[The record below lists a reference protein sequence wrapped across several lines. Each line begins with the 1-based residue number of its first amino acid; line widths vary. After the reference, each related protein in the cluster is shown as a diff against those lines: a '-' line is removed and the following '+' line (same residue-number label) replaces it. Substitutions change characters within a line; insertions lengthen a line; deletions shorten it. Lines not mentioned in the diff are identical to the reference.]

1 MVIVSSRSKRRV
13 YAPIGT
19 TGRLARIYPI
29 RLSCFARPCAVRKL
43 ELAFPRALRL
53 GRQHQ
58 LADRLRRLH
67 PAGIGIRSST
77 RATTVTYLGATRA
90 LPLQPRNVR
99 RGSLAADPFSGS
111 ATRGRLVKP
120 RGVRKFTAF
129 DGQQR
134 LGTPACC
141 PDHGQTPYRDEHQG
155 CSGDRRASGA
165 PEIFGPSSVWCPR
178 PRPRSECGRAQVYV
192 PARGVDVYGGPAGC
206 MVPRQTWM
214 PFFFSL
220 LQCQR
225 ADRLGIANLAAARAR
240 SAPRLLVH
248 GAVANS
254 ATHLPLLLG
263 LTANKVLFLRPDT
276 IALAPTTSSGSRP

>member
-53 GRQHQ
+53 RRQHQ
-58 LADRLRRLH
+58 LADRLRRFQ

-99 RGSLAADPFSGS
+99 RGSLAADPLSGS

-120 RGVRKFTAF
+120 RGARKFTAF

-134 LGTPACC
+134 LGTPAAA
-141 PDHGQTPYRDEHQG
+141 PIMARRLIAMNIRL
-155 CSGDRRASGA
+155 DRRASGA

-220 LQCQR
+220 RQCQR

>member
-99 RGSLAADPFSGS
+99 RGSLAADPLSGS
-111 ATRGRLVKP
+111 AARGRLVKP
-120 RGVRKFTAF
+120 RGARKFTAF

-134 LGTPACC
+134 LGTPAAA
-141 PDHGQTPYRDEHQG
+141 PIMARRLIAMNIRL
-155 CSGDRRASGA
+155 DRRASGA

-263 LTANKVLFLRPDT
+263 LQR
-276 IALAPTTSSGSRP
+276 IRSCSSGRILSR

>member
-120 RGVRKFTAF
+120 RGARKFTAF

-134 LGTPACC
+134 LGTPAAA
-141 PDHGQTPYRDEHQG
+141 PIMARRLIAMNIRL
-155 CSGDRRASGA
+155 DRRASGA

-276 IALAPTTSSGSRP
+276 IALPPTTSSGTRP

>member
-53 GRQHQ
+53 RRQHQ

-99 RGSLAADPFSGS
+99 RGSLAADPLSGS

-120 RGVRKFTAF
+120 RGARKFTAF

-134 LGTPACC
+134 LGTPAAA
-141 PDHGQTPYRDEHQG
+141 PIMARRLIAMNIRL
-155 CSGDRRASGA
+155 DRRASGA

>member
-1 MVIVSSRSKRRV
+1 MSSRSKRRV

-99 RGSLAADPFSGS
+99 RGSLAADPLSGS

-120 RGVRKFTAF
+120 RGARKFTAF

-134 LGTPACC
+134 LGTPAAA
-141 PDHGQTPYRDEHQG
+141 PIMARRFIAMNIRL
-155 CSGDRRASGA
+155 DRRASGA

-220 LQCQR
+220 RQCRR

>member
-99 RGSLAADPFSGS
+99 RGSLAADPLSGS

-134 LGTPACC
+134 LGTPAAA
-141 PDHGQTPYRDEHQG
+141 PIMARRLIAMNIRL
-155 CSGDRRASGA
+155 DRRASGA

-220 LQCQR
+220 RQCQR

>member
-99 RGSLAADPFSGS
+99 RGSLAADPLSGS

-120 RGVRKFTAF
+120 RGARKFTAF

-134 LGTPACC
+134 LGTPAAA
-141 PDHGQTPYRDEHQG
+141 PIMARRLIAMNIRL
-155 CSGDRRASGA
+155 DRRASGA

-276 IALAPTTSSGSRP
+276 IALPPTTSSGTRP

>member
-99 RGSLAADPFSGS
+99 RGSLAADPLSGS

-120 RGVRKFTAF
+120 RGARKFTAF

-134 LGTPACC
+134 LGTPAAA
-141 PDHGQTPYRDEHQG
+141 PIMARRLIAMNIRL
-155 CSGDRRASGA
+155 DRRASGA

>member
-99 RGSLAADPFSGS
+99 RGSLAADPLSGS

-120 RGVRKFTAF
+120 RGARKFTAF

-134 LGTPACC
+134 LGTPAAA
-141 PDHGQTPYRDEHQG
+141 PIMARRFIAMNIRL
-155 CSGDRRASGA
+155 DRRASGA

-254 ATHLPLLLG
+254 ATHLQLLLG

>member
-99 RGSLAADPFSGS
+99 RGSLAADPLSGS
-111 ATRGRLVKP
+111 AARGRLVKP

-134 LGTPACC
+134 LGTPAAA
-141 PDHGQTPYRDEHQG
+141 PIMARRLIAMNIRVAAAIGALVALLKFLGHPPYG
-155 CSGDRRASGA
+155 
-165 PEIFGPSSVWCPR
+165 
-178 PRPRSECGRAQVYV
+178 
-192 PARGVDVYGGPAGC
+192 ARGRVLVRNAGGHKFMYPRGGSMYTEVQPGAWFLGKPGC
-206 MVPRQTWM
+206 RSSLVFSNASERIVLESQT
-214 PFFFSL
+214 L
-220 LQCQR
+220 LQCGRVVLRVYSCMGQSRTPQR
-225 ADRLGIANLAAARAR
+225 TSHFFWALQRIR
-240 SAPRLLVH
+240 SC
-248 GAVANS
+248 
-254 ATHLPLLLG
+254 
-263 LTANKVLFLRPDT
+263 
-276 IALAPTTSSGSRP
+276 SSGRILSR

>member
-99 RGSLAADPFSGS
+99 RGSLAADPLSGS

-120 RGVRKFTAF
+120 RGARKFTAF

-134 LGTPACC
+134 LGTPAAA
-141 PDHGQTPYRDEHQG
+141 PIMARRLIAMNIRL
-155 CSGDRRASGA
+155 DRRASGA

-254 ATHLPLLLG
+254 ATHLQLLLG

>member
-53 GRQHQ
+53 RRQHQ
-58 LADRLRRLH
+58 LADRLRRFQ

-99 RGSLAADPFSGS
+99 RGSLAADPLSGS

-134 LGTPACC
+134 LGTPAAA
-141 PDHGQTPYRDEHQG
+141 PIMARRLIAMNIRL
-155 CSGDRRASGA
+155 DRRASGA

>member
-53 GRQHQ
+53 RRQHQ
-58 LADRLRRLH
+58 LADRLRRFQ
-67 PAGIGIRSST
+67 PAGIGIRAST

-99 RGSLAADPFSGS
+99 RGSLAADPLSGS

-134 LGTPACC
+134 LGTPAAA
-141 PDHGQTPYRDEHQG
+141 PIMARRLIAMNIRL
-155 CSGDRRASGA
+155 DRRASGA

>member
-1 MVIVSSRSKRRV
+1 MSSRSKRRV

-99 RGSLAADPFSGS
+99 RGSLAADPLSGS

-120 RGVRKFTAF
+120 RGARKFTAF

-134 LGTPACC
+134 LGTPAAA
-141 PDHGQTPYRDEHQG
+141 PIMARRLIAMNIRL
-155 CSGDRRASGA
+155 DRRASGA

>member
-53 GRQHQ
+53 RRQHQ

-99 RGSLAADPFSGS
+99 RGSLAADPLSGS

-134 LGTPACC
+134 LGTPAAA
-141 PDHGQTPYRDEHQG
+141 PIMARRLIAMNIRL
-155 CSGDRRASGA
+155 DRRASGA

-276 IALAPTTSSGSRP
+276 IALPPTTSSGTRP